1 MGRLDGKIALIT
13 GSGVGIGACTAKLFA
28 KEGASVMLV
37 ARRENTLQKV
47 KQEIEAAGGKAAY
60 VVADLATAEGCTK
73 AIDSTVAEFGRID
86 VLVNNAG
93 IADKHRSTKNTTDE
107 WWEFVLAINQTAVF
121 RLCRGALVHM
131 EKQGKGSIVNVSSI
145 GGYRSLAGIA
155 YSASKKAVMSITENI
170 AIQYAGRGIRCNAIC
185 PGPTP
190 TELNT
195 PENLA
200 TFDQEMMQLTARQF
214 AVTSLPET
222 ENIDQAYAMLFFAC
236 DESKG
241 VTGQIMVVDNGMTL

>member
-1 MGRLDGKIALIT
+1 MGRLDGKVALIT

-28 KEGASVMLV
+28 KEGATVMLC

-73 AIDSTVAEFGRID
+73 AVDETVAQFGRID

-107 WWEFVLAINQTAVF
+107 WWNYVVAINQTAVF

-155 YSASKKAVMSITENI
+155 YSATKKAVMSITENI
-170 AIQYAGRGIRCNAIC
+170 AIQYAGKGIRCNAIC

-200 TFDQEMMQLTARQF
+200 TFDQEMMQLTAYHIALQ
-214 AVTSLPET
+214 LPET

-236 DESKG
+236 GESKG

>member
-13 GSGVGIGACTAKLFA
+13 GAGSGIGEATAKLFA
-28 KEGASVMLV
+28 KEGATAVLV
-37 ARRENTLQKV
+37 ARREHTLERV

-60 VVADLATAEGCTK
+60 VVADLATAEGCEK
-73 AIDSTVAEFGRID
+73 SIDFTVAQFGRID

-107 WWEFVLAINQTAVF
+107 WWDEVVAINQTAVF
-121 RLCRGALVHM
+121 RMCKGALTHM

-155 YSASKKAVMSITENI
+155 YSATKKAVIAITENI

-190 TELNT
+190 TELNQ
-195 PENLA
+195 PEKLA
-200 TFDQEMMQLTARQF
+200 TFDQEMIRITAHHIALQ
-214 AVTSLPET
+214 LPET
-222 ENIDQAYAMLFFAC
+222 EPIDQAYAMLFFAC

-241 VTGQIMVVDNGMTL
+241 ITGQCMVVDNGMTL